1 MLYNHVLLKIFSLK
15 YAYDYFLNTIVLQI
29 CIFILILFSLDN
41 KINIL
46 FQIFLIMSH
55 QRKSYKA

>member
-1 MLYNHVLLKIFSLK
+1 MKIFSLK